1 VEASESKLRPDLVRQ
16 IALWW
21 QNRLDG
27 ASNGAEGL
35 PPSPSLP
42 EVMVKFDCSE
52 EEALRGV
59 CLGEYR
65 HFDGVD

>member
-1 VEASESKLRPDLVRQ
+1 MVASENKLRPDLIRE

-27 ASNGAEGL
+27 AGNGANGL
-35 PPSPSLP
+35 PESPSLP
-42 EVMVKFDCSE
+42 EVMTKFACSE

>member
-1 VEASESKLRPDLVRQ
+1 VETSENKLRPDIVRQ

-21 QNRLDG
+21 QNQLDG
-27 ASNGAEGL
+27 ASNAATGL
-35 PPSPSLP
+35 PESPSLP
-42 EVMVKFDCSE
+42 EVMAKFDCSE